1 VSSLSTCL
9 THILTGPTCPR
20 KHVRRV
26 ACQLFLTGFCPMGP
40 DCPRGQYVVSFICAR
55 HPTPSHGTNSPKPNI
70 PPPSAY
76 DPLPPPS
83 PRDLGPPPPGYG
95 RYADFD
101 HGPGSGIQSG
111 GGQPPRRNLDEV
123 MCFKVKRPFA
133 RPLHL
138 SLLTPNEFKC
148 GEKGHYANHC
158 TNRNKPGN
166 RGGIDRTTRRFDD

>member
-1 VSSLSTCL
+1 MSTK
-9 THILTGPTCPR
+9 TCPKGGLSIVPDGILSNGPGLPAR
-20 KHVRRV
+20 TVSNP
-26 ACQLFLTGFCPMGP
+26 ACLH
-40 DCPRGQYVVSFICAR
+40 PRSTRNPWPVYD
-55 HPTPSHGTNSPKPNI
+55 TNSPKPNI

-76 DPLPPPS
+76 DPPPPPS

-101 HGPGSGIQSG
+101 HGTGSGMQPG

-123 MCFKVKRPFA
+123 MCFKVRTPLVPFA
-133 RPLHL
+133 FALIDGLNHI
-138 SLLTPNEFKC
+138 KC

-166 RGGIDRTTRRFDD
+166 RGGIDRATRRFDE

>member
-1 VSSLSTCL
+1 VISL
-9 THILTGPTCPR
+9 
-20 KHVRRV
+20 
-26 ACQLFLTGFCPMGP
+26 
-40 DCPRGQYVVSFICAR
+40 ICAR
-55 HPTPSHGTNSPKPNI
+55 HPTPSHVTDSPKPNI

-123 MCFKVKRPFA
+123 MCFKVKRLFA
-133 RPLHL
+133 RSTCAPADDKLNL
-138 SLLTPNEFKC
+138 SAVRRDIMPTIVRIVISREI
-148 GEKGHYANHC
+148 GEGLIG
-158 TNRNKPGN
+158 R
-166 RGGIDRTTRRFDD
+166 RGGSTTNDDVCYISCGRLPAGQVHT

>member
-1 VSSLSTCL
+1 MVL
-9 THILTGPTCPR
+9 PTCA
-20 KHVRRV
+20 RV
-26 ACQLFLTGFCPMGP
+26 VLVTL
-40 DCPRGQYVVSFICAR
+40 R
-55 HPTPSHGTNSPKPNI
+55 PTHDMYSPKPNV
-70 PPPSAY
+70 PPSSAY
-76 DPLPPPS
+76 DPPPPPS

-101 HGPGSGIQSG
+101 HGSGSGVQSGGG

-123 MCFKVKRPFA
+123 MCFKVQRSIAYALLLF
-133 RPLHL
+133 
-138 SLLTPNEFKC
+138 LLTTIRIKC